1 MRRAS
6 CAPAQS
12 MREDARRF
20 VGRVVEPTANV
31 PARVARNPS
40 RVRDLLRTRVMATTA
55 VRSSFT
61 VDAPA
66 RRTSQPPRTPRVK
79 RGWSWRI
86 GSVTGI
92 DLNLHAT
99 FLLLLVWVALTHWL
113 QRHDAL
119 DALGGVLLI
128 LSVFG
133 IVVLHELGH
142 ALVARRFGIR
152 TFDITLLPIGG
163 VARLERM
170 PDNPKQEMLVA
181 LAGPAVNVVLALL
194 CFVGVVLLGGSL
206 DPSAI
211 SVASGAIVA
220 KLMWI
225 NVAIAV
231 FNMLPAFPM
240 DGGRV
245 FRALLA
251 MRMSHVQATDYAAR
265 VGQTLAFG
273 LGAVGLFFN
282 PFLVVA
288 ALFVWMGAREEAAME
303 HVRFS
308 LHGITVGEAM
318 TTRFRALAP
327 HDTVAEVADEALSG
341 FQEDFPVVDAGD
353 VVGVLARTELL
364 RALARGAREAR
375 VGDIMDRELAMA
387 DVSEP
392 LLQATQRLDPET
404 TRAMPVLERGVLV
417 GLLTPRRIGEI
428 VMTRV

>member
-1 MRRAS
+1 M
-6 CAPAQS
+6 
-12 MREDARRF
+12 
-20 VGRVVEPTANV
+20 
-31 PARVARNPS
+31 
-40 RVRDLLRTRVMATTA
+40 
-55 VRSSFT
+55 
-61 VDAPA
+61 
-66 RRTSQPPRTPRVK
+66 K

-86 GSVTGI
+86 GSVAGI
-92 DLNLHAT
+92 DLNVHAT
-99 FLLLLVWVALTHWL
+99 FVLLLVWVALTHWL

-163 VARLERM
+163 VAHLERM
-170 PDNPKQEMLVA
+170 PENPKQEMLVA

-194 CFVGVVLLGGSL
+194 CFGGVVLLGGSL
-206 DPSAI
+206 DPGAI
-211 SVASGAIVA
+211 SVAGGAIVA

-282 PFLVVA
+282 PLLVVA

-327 HDTVAEVADEALSG
+327 SDTVAEVADEALSG
-341 FQEDFPVVDAGD
+341 FQEDFPVVDSGD

-364 RALARGAREAR
+364 RSLARGARETR

-387 DVSEP
+387 DASEP
-392 LLQATQRLDPET
+392 LLQATQRLGLET

-417 GLLTPRRIGEI
+417 GLLTSRRIGEI
-428 VMTRV
+428 VMTRA